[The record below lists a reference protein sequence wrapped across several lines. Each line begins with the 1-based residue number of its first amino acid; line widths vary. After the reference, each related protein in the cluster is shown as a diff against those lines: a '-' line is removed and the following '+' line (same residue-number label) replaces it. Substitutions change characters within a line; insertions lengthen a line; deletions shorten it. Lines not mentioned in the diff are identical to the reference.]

1 MPKKQFSKRPKAFK
15 DQVPVVFIFCE
26 GKNTEIDYFN
36 SFNVR
41 TVKIRP
47 IGIGKNPTKLI
58 EKASRI
64 IKAERYEEGSDQKWC
79 VFDKDDIPSNDF
91 DGAVMSA
98 LNNGFKVAWSNQS
111 FEYWFLLHFE
121 DHQGGTLQ
129 RDQYD
134 RKINRYIKDD
144 LAKYNPDGRKKV
156 SEVFAAELFSL
167 DTKTGQPRVELAIG
181 RAARIHQLKSDLP
194 PSRTESCT
202 TVYKL
207 VEVLLGYVDT
217 Q

>member
-1 MPKKQFSKRPKAFK
+1 MPKKQFSKRPKPFK
-15 DQVPVVFIFCE
+15 DQIPVVFIFCE
-26 GKNTEIDYFN
+26 GENTEIDYFN
-36 SFNVR
+36 SFRIR
-41 TVKIRP
+41 TVKIRS
-47 IGIGKNPTKLI
+47 IGIGKNPAKLI

-91 DGAVMSA
+91 DNAVLSA

-121 DHQGGTLQ
+121 DHQGGSLQ

-144 LAKYNPDGRKKV
+144 RAKYNLDGRKKV
-156 SEVFAAELFSL
+156 SEEFAAELFSL
-167 DTKTGQPRVELAIG
+167 DKNTGRPRLKLAME
-181 RAARIHQLKSDLP
+181 RAARIYQVKSDLL
-194 PSRTESCT
+194 PSQTESCT

-207 VEVLLGYVDT
+207 VEILLGYADA
-217 Q
+217 